1 MYFSA
6 VYNYIDIAEHSSAM
20 GLPSE
25 YSGQKCLVNY
35 GHYQR
40 LILTVIGKSHWF
52 AVEFFTRG
60 LHRPTCTAIP
70 CLPLRQLGFHFLG
83 LPTTFFLCTPHIT
96 HDEKVLNF

>member
-35 GHYQR
+35 GHY
-40 LILTVIGKSHWF
+40 
-52 AVEFFTRG
+52 
-60 LHRPTCTAIP
+60 
-70 CLPLRQLGFHFLG
+70 
-83 LPTTFFLCTPHIT
+83 
-96 HDEKVLNF
+96 